1 MTKAMRLLSV
11 LALIVAGTMMIGCS
25 SEYDGL
31 NEQPQVK
38 QTTDKQATDSIVTL
52 TTTISRADDST
63 QTRALTEAGVKTFVP
78 NEKVAVVFETQ
89 GGYSR
94 VDVMLSEG
102 EITNGGKTATIS
114 FNVSGS
120 YIKENG
126 FVKYIYPA
134 AMAKDNGDGDLDKL
148 YNEQDGTLST
158 LSSTFDYARF
168 DGNFEGTQLPKGKLT
183 NQLALCKFTIKDG
196 EGTDIT
202 SQLTKLTIKN
212 GTDVYYVNTSSLSNI
227 WVALKPITSGKIDIY
242 AAKNTYLYR
251 KTVSGKTLA
260 VNTLTPIKVTA
271 PLVPGALSGLFSVND
286 NHDLVYFSQGNL
298 RAVWHN
304 STWANWYF
312 ADYQH
317 EFIKN
322 YQGNVSVG
330 NPLDGNIIDLFGW
343 STNYGKNYY
352 GINASTDN
360 DPSDEN
366 YVYQGNF
373 YDWGNTIIQNGDFT
387 SGCLWRTLSFDE
399 FRYIFE
405 TRSASTISGKA
416 NARFLMVHFPGDS
429 GNNGKIH
436 VAGVVLFPDNYK
448 LPALEHTTITNTAV
462 NMSSTYGAEFSWE
475 PVATL
480 DWGDWGKME
489 AAGAVFLPNAGSRNG
504 TAVKLYDYLEVYPW
518 GGYWTSTKGINDDT
532 GNYESWCAGTL
543 QCEWYEDKYQVVFV
557 DATSRHTGLSVR
569 LVGPGAYNK

>member
-1 MTKAMRLLSV
+1 MKMTMKYFSMASLFIAG
-11 LALIVAGTMMIGCS
+11 ALMISCS
-25 SEYDGL
+25 
-31 NEQPQVK
+31 NENDIPDIPQQPEK
-38 QTTDKQATDSIVTL
+38 PTGNMVTL
-52 TTTISRADDST
+52 TTTISWADDST
-63 QTRALTEAGVKTFVP
+63 QTRALTEGGVKTFAP
-78 NEKVAVVFETQ
+78 NEKVAVVFETL
-89 GGYSR
+89 GGHSK
-94 VDVMLSEG
+94 VDVTLSEG
-102 EITNGGKTATIS
+102 DITNGGKTATIS
-114 FNVSGS
+114 LQLNNPN
-120 YIKENG
+120 IKENG

-134 AMAKDNGDGDLDKL
+134 AMAKDNGDGDFDKL

-158 LSSTFDYARF
+158 LASTFDYARF
-168 DGNFEGTQLPKGKLT
+168 DGNFEGTQLPKGTLT

-196 EGTDIT
+196 DGTDIT

-212 GTDVYYVNTSSLSNI
+212 GSDVYSVNTSSLSNI

-242 AAKNTYLYR
+242 AAKGWALYR

-271 PLVPGALSGLFSVND
+271 PQVPGALSGLFSVND

-330 NPLDGNIIDLFGW
+330 NPTEGDAIDLFGW
-343 STNYGKNYY
+343 STNYGSNYY
-352 GINASTDN
+352 GINASTEQ
-360 DPSDEN
+360 DPKKDN

-373 YDWGNTIIQNGDFT
+373 YDWGNTIIQNGGSH
-387 SGCLWRTLSFDE
+387 SGCLWRTLSYDE
-399 FRYIFE
+399 LKYILK

-416 NARFLMVHFPGDS
+416 NGRFLMVHFPGDS

-436 VAGVVLFPDNYK
+436 IAGIVLFPDNFV
-448 LPALEHTTITNTAV
+448 LPALQNTTITYDAI

-480 DWGDWGKME
+480 DWDDWGKME

-504 TAVKLYDYLEVYPW
+504 TEVNLYDYLEVYPW
-518 GGYWTSTKGINDDT
+518 GGYWTSTKGINDNS
-532 GNYESWCAGTL
+532 GNYESWCGRTL
-543 QCEWYEDKYQVVFV
+543 QCEWVDDKYQVVFV

-569 LVGPGAYNK
+569 LVGPGAYNQ

>member
-1 MTKAMRLLSV
+1 MNMMTKAMRLLSV

-52 TTTISRADDST
+52 TTTISWADDST
-63 QTRALTEAGVKTFVP
+63 QTRGLTEAGVKTFVP
-78 NEKVAVVFETQ
+78 NETVAVVFETQ

-94 VDVMLSEG
+94 VNVMLSEG
-102 EITNGGKTATIS
+102 KITNGGKTATIS

-148 YNEQDGTLST
+148 YNEQDGTFDKLA
-158 LSSTFDYARF
+158 STFDYARF

-317 EFIKN
+317 DFIKN

-330 NPLDGNIIDLFGW
+330 NPQDGDIIDLFGW
-343 STNYGKNYY
+343 STYYGNNYY
-352 GINASTDN
+352 GINASEDN
-360 DPSDEN
+360 DPGKAD
-366 YVYQGNF
+366 YLYQGNF
-373 YDWGNTIIQNGDFT
+373 YDWGNTIIQNGGSE
-387 SGCLWRTLSFDE
+387 SGCLWRTLSYDE
-399 FRYIFE
+399 FKYILK

-416 NARFLMVHFPGDS
+416 NARFLMVHFPEDGV
-429 GNNGKIH
+429 GKIH

-448 LPALEHTTITNTAV
+448 LPNLEHTTISNTAV
-462 NMSSTYGAEFSWE
+462 NMSSTNGAE

-489 AAGAVFLPNAGSRNG
+489 AAGAVFLPNAGSRKG
-504 TAVKLYDYLEVYPW
+504 TEVDLYDYSNVYPW
-518 GGYWTSTKGINDDT
+518 GGYWTSTKGIN
-532 GNYESWCAGTL
+532 NFESSCARTL
-543 QCEWYEDKYQVVFV
+543 QCEWYDEKYQVVFV
-557 DATSRHTGLSVR
+557 DATFRRTGLSVR
-569 LVGPGAYNK
+569 LVGPGAYNQ

>member
-1 MTKAMRLLSV
+1 MKMTMKYLSMAS
-11 LALIVAGTMMIGCS
+11 LFIAGALMISCS
-25 SEYDGL
+25 
-31 NEQPQVK
+31 NENDIPDIPQQPEK
-38 QTTDKQATDSIVTL
+38 PTGNMVTL
-52 TTTISRADDST
+52 TTTISWDEDTT
-63 QTRALTEAGVKTFVP
+63 QTRALTEGGVKTFAP
-78 NEKVAVVFETQ
+78 NEKIAVVFETL

-94 VDVMLSEG
+94 FDVILSEG
-102 EITNGGKTATIS
+102 DITNGGKTATIS
-114 FNVSGS
+114 LQLDNSNV
-120 YIKENG
+120 KENG
-126 FVKYIYPA
+126 YVKYIYPA

-158 LSSTFDYARF
+158 LASTFDYARF
-168 DGNFEGTQLPKGKLT
+168 DGYFEGTQLPKGTLT

-196 EGTDIT
+196 DGTDIT
-202 SQLTKLTIKN
+202 NQLTKLTIKN
-212 GTDVYYVNTSSLSNI
+212 GSDVYSVNTSSLSNI

-298 RAVWHN
+298 QARWHY

-317 EFIKN
+317 DFIKN

-330 NPLDGNIIDLFGW
+330 NPQDGDVIDLFGW
-343 STNYGKNYY
+343 STNYGSNYY
-352 GINASTDN
+352 GINASTEKN
-360 DPSDEN
+360 PEKEN
-366 YVYQGNF
+366 YVYQGDF
-373 YDWGNTIIQNGDFT
+373 YDWGNTIIQNGGSE
-387 SGCLWRTLSFDE
+387 SGCLWRTLSYDE
-399 FRYIFE
+399 FKYILK

-416 NARFLMVHFPGDS
+416 NARFLMAHFPGD
-429 GNNGKIH
+429 GEGKIH
-436 VAGVVLFPDNYK
+436 IAGVVLFPDNYK
-448 LPALEHTTITNTAV
+448 LPDLDHTTITYEAV
-462 NMSSTYGAEFSWE
+462 NMSSTYGAEYNVWE

-504 TAVKLYDYLEVYPW
+504 TDVDLYDYSDSYPW
-518 GGYWTSTKGINDDT
+518 GGYWTSTKGINDNS
-532 GNYESWCAGTL
+532 GNYESWCARTL